1 MIGVRPLNL
10 TREKGLEDVSPTG
23 AHCEVLPGSE
33 SAHLNATCKEPVAQE
48 GHPHHGMG
56 KCKNTRPTNSLD
68 HFFDSL
74 DVHFTDPG
82 VNDEDIPQHHCFA
95 LHCILSS
102 PYFDAALG
110 VTIIFNMF
118 LLILETNATASHH
131 DVAGW
136 VTVMDRSLLALYAI
150 ELLLRIGVYGVPYFR
165 TPRHWLDIIVI
176 VTDLMTELLTSHIG
190 FFPRFTVLRVFRLLR
205 VGLAFRVLAIFPDLA
220 LMLRGL
226 GNALWTIFWGMLLIC
241 GMLLVYSV
249 AAVLL
254 IHPVN
259 QRVAKTGLYDADGCE
274 RCQRA
279 FSSVQNSFLTL
290 IQQLIAGDSWG
301 RLSMPIVE
309 AEPATLA
316 FFLLVLISISLTF
329 LNVILAVIVEKNSR
343 GASQRNP

>member
-259 QRVAKTGLYDADGCE
+259 QRVAKTGLSRGWLRKMSA
-274 RCQRA
+274 R
-279 FSSVQNSFLTL
+279 FLICPELFFDIDTATHCWRFL
-290 IQQLIAGDSWG
+290 GPAEHAYCGG
-301 RLSMPIVE
+301 RTCDVG
-309 AEPATLA
+309 
-316 FFLLVLISISLTF
+316 FLPSCTDQHK
-329 LNVILAVIVEKNSR
+329 LNVSECDSGGDCRKNSR